1 LVSANQSA
9 FVRGRKIHDNFMLV
23 QQMVKSL
30 HNKKEAHIL
39 LKLDISK
46 AFDSVSWSF
55 LLEIMRKVGF
65 SQRWRDLICL
75 ILSTSSTQILV
86 NGEPGDTIFHHRG
99 LRQGDP
105 LSPMLFILVMDV
117 LNSMVNF
124 ATSTALLQ
132 PLAVQQAR
140 HKVSFYA
147 DDAVIFLRPYN
158 LDLITIRHI
167 LDLFGHASGLRTNL
181 AKSSVSPIHCT
192 DEDLTLTA
200 NILSCSIKTFP
211 CTYLGLPL
219 SIGKPTKEVLLPL
232 VDKVA
237 DYLPGWKA
245 SLLNKAGRL
254 VLVKVVLTAVPIY
267 HLIALD
273 LPKWVIKAIDKK
285 RRGFLW
291 KGHQQ
296 ANGGNCLV
304 TWEKV
309 QRPIEYGGLGI
320 HNLELLGCTLKIRWL
335 WAQKTDDERPWA
347 GLPIAVPHK
356 ARALFN
362 VAVNAIVGNGEKIL
376 FWTDRWLDG
385 YTMAEIAPNL
395 SKAVPKRTA
404 RRRTVAQALHNRSW
418 TQDVK
423 GARTVEVLLEL
434 FQIWDIVDGF
444 VLHPQTPDQY
454 KWNLTH
460 DGSYSSKSAYAAFF
474 EGSIKFGPWRRIWKT
489 WAPPRCK
496 FFIWLVFHNRVWTAD
511 RLAKRNLPHP
521 DACPLCD
528 QEDETI
534 NHLLVGCVFAR
545 QVWSLV
551 LQQLRLLQ
559 LAPQPSVTCFS
570 GWWKRSIAAVPK
582 EARKGL
588 NTLII
593 LVAWEIWKHRNTC
606 VFDNKRPS
614 VQEVIT
620 AISLEGGLWCS
631 AGASK
636 LQELF
641 VRSLPSGA

>member
-1 LVSANQSA
+1 
-9 FVRGRKIHDNFMLV
+9 
-23 QQMVKSL
+23 
-30 HNKKEAHIL
+30 
-39 LKLDISK
+39 
-46 AFDSVSWSF
+46 
-55 LLEIMRKVGF
+55 
-65 SQRWRDLICL
+65 
-75 ILSTSSTQILV
+75 
-86 NGEPGDTIFHHRG
+86 
-99 LRQGDP
+99 
-105 LSPMLFILVMDV
+105 MLFILVMDV

-140 HKVSFYA
+140 HRVSFYA

-395 SKAVPKRTA
+395 FKAVPKRTA

-636 LQELF
+636 LQELV